1 MPLRINKVLPHSM
14 RYLDECETTTRGFG
28 AFGTDGP
35 AKTGTRRVKT
45 MRHKEQMRPEQMR
58 PREARPSQ
66 PAPVAQR
73 PNLTAHYKPVGIQAV
88 SAATV
93 CRPPAKPVVPRR
105 PDPDADDS

>member
-1 MPLRINKVLPHSM
+1 MPLRFNKVLPHSM
-14 RYLDECETTTRGFG
+14 PYLDGSEDTTRGIG
-28 AFGTDGP
+28 AFGAGGP

-45 MRHKEQMRPEQMR
+45 MRHNEQMRPEQMR
-58 PREARPSQ
+58 PREARASQ
-66 PAPVAQR
+66 PPPAAQR

>member
-1 MPLRINKVLPHSM
+1 MPLRFNKVSPHSM
-14 RYLDECETTTRGFG
+14 PYLNNGEVATRGIG
-28 AFGTDGP
+28 AFGAGGP

-45 MRHKEQMRPEQMR
+45 MRHEEQKR

-66 PAPVAQR
+66 PPPAAQR

-93 CRPPAKPVVPRR
+93 CRPPAKPVAQRR
-105 PDPDADDS
+105 PDHDADDS